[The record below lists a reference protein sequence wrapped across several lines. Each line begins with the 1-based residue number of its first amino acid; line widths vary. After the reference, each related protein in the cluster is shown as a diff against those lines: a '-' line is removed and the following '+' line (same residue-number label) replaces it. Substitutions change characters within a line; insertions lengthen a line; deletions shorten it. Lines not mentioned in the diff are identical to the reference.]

1 MEYNK
6 EIKTNQNSAKSNNN
20 KINCIQCKYFKTTWD
35 PNHPRSCMIFGFKG
49 KVFPS
54 QLVLEATGTKCPSFE
69 KK

>member
-6 EIKTNQNSAKSNNN
+6 AIKTNQNSDEINSD
-20 KINCIQCKYFKTTWD
+20 KINCILCKYFKTTWD
-35 PNHPRSCMIFGFKG
+35 PKFPRSCMIFGFKG

-54 QLVLEATGTKCPSFE
+54 QLVLEATGSKCPSFE